1 MKFYSVKETSEILKL
16 DEITLYE
23 KIKSGDLKAFRTG
36 KKYLISEEQ
45 IKEFLNNR
53 FECQIFNKIIKSC
66 NTRHKRRCSNKYRK
80 I

>member
-1 MKFYSVKETSEILKL
+1 MDWLDYTNLKMEESQMKFYSVKETSEILKL

-45 IKEFLNNR
+45 IKEFLNN
-53 FECQIFNKIIKSC
+53 S
-66 NTRHKRRCSNKYRK
+66 
-80 I
+80 

>member
-45 IKEFLNNR
+45 IKEFLNNSL
-53 FECQIFNKIIKSC
+53 IA
-66 NTRHKRRCSNKYRK
+66 
-80 I
+80 